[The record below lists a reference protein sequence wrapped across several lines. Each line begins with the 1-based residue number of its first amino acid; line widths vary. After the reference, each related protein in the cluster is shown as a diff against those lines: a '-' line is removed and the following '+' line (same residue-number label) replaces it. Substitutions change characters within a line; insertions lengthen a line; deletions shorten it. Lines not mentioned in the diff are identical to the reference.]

1 MGEGVKREGN
11 GNPLAVSRR
20 ELMGAGAAL
29 GLLGM
34 ASSALAQD
42 LPRKARGSR
51 RTLLKGGLVLTMD
64 PALGDF
70 KKADVLMEEGKIAA
84 VGQHLEA
91 QGGDVVDAS
100 GMIVMPGFVDTHR
113 HMWQGLIRNI
123 GPDDLLPDYLT
134 NVLFGFAPILTPDEV
149 YLGDLISAYSA
160 MNAGIT
166 TLLDWS
172 HIATTTEHTD
182 AAIEALQ
189 DSGVRGVY
197 AYGPNFGVTPPWY
210 ENLNQPYPGDI
221 YRLRQQYFSSSDQ
234 LLTLALAAAGPEFS
248 NVDAAVIEWQT
259 ARDVGARISVHV
271 GVGTLGQ
278 QGLLQQLA
286 SRVQLADDTTYIH
299 ACTLS
304 DADWEIIA
312 QTGGAVS
319 LAVPIE
325 LQMGHGRP
333 PLQKALD
340 FGVPVSLS
348 VDVETNMPTD
358 MFTQMHAAFAVQ
370 RGYLNEQHL
379 FPDVSHRGQLLTA
392 RRVLEFATIGGASI
406 NGLGAKIGSLT
417 PGKQADV
424 ILLQTRA
431 INVAPINDAVGAI
444 VLGMDSSNVD
454 SVFIAGK
461 PVKWRGKLVDVDVP
475 RLLARAEKAR
485 LELMRRAG
493 VSPDPA

>member
-1 MGEGVKREGN
+1 MGEGVKREGS
-11 GNPLAVSRR
+11 GNPSGVSRR

-42 LPRKARGSR
+42 LPRNARGSR
-51 RTLLKGGLVLTMD
+51 RTLLQGGLVLTMD

-70 KKADVLMEEGKIAA
+70 KKADVLMEDGKIAA
-84 VGQHLEA
+84 VGQHLDA
-91 QGGDVVDAS
+91 RGGDVVDAS

-182 AAIEALQ
+182 AAIEALR

-210 ENLNQPYPGDI
+210 ENPNQPYPGDI

-259 ARDVGARISVHV
+259 ARDVGARISVHI

-304 DADWEIIA
+304 DTDWELIA

-379 FPDVSHRGQLLTA
+379 FPDVSHRAQLLTA
-392 RRVLEFATIGGASI
+392 RRVLEFATIGGANI

-424 ILLQTRA
+424 VLLQARA
-431 INVAPINDAVGAI
+431 INVAPINDAVGAV

-454 SVFIAGK
+454 SVFVAGK
-461 PVKWRGKLVDVDVP
+461 PVKWRGKLVNVDVP
-475 RLLARAEKAR
+475 RLLTRAEKAR